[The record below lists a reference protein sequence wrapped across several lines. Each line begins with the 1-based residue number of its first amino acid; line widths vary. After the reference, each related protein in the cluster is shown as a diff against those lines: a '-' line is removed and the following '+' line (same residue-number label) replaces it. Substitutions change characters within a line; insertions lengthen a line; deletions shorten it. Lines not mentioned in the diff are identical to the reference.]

1 MVTVGLVGRGIVGER
16 IARRLSAVLGD
27 ITVVDIDTRTSRR
40 VPSALD
46 AVVLAHGGP
55 HASHAARF
63 LDSGIGVVSV
73 SDDLDDV
80 QALVDLD
87 DHARRV
93 GVPLVVGAGMSPGL
107 TELIARLLA
116 SRLASCDEIHIAIH
130 GTAGPACARQ
140 QHRALG
146 RRSLGFHD
154 GAWIRPHA
162 GSGRELS
169 YFPEPVGPYDCYR
182 AEFATSMLVHASFP
196 DVMRI
201 SARVTANR
209 RDRFTAWLP
218 MLTPPHREGG
228 VGAVRV
234 EARGTDATGARVT
247 MIAGIA
253 ELVATSTA
261 ATAIAFV
268 WHLAAGRLPEGVV
281 LAGDADLDTV
291 DLLRVV
297 AQAGVRLQDFTGVSS
312 ERRISAN
319 P

>member
-16 IARRLSAVLGD
+16 IARRLRTVLAD
-27 ITVVDIDTRTSRR
+27 VVVVDIDTRTVRR
-40 VPSALD
+40 LPSALD
-46 AVVLAHGGP
+46 VVVLAHAGP
-55 HASHAARF
+55 HAPHAVRF
-63 LDSGIGVVSV
+63 LDSGVGVVSV
-73 SDDLDDV
+73 SDGVADV

-87 DHARRV
+87 DHARGA
-93 GVPLVVGAGMSPGL
+93 GVPLVVGAGLSPGL
-107 TELIARLLA
+107 TELLARLLT

-140 QHRALG
+140 QHQALS

-154 GAWIRPHA
+154 GAWIRPPA
-162 GSGRELS
+162 GSGRELC

-182 AEFATSMLVHASFP
+182 AEFATSILVHASFP
-196 DVMRI
+196 DVTRV
-201 SARVTANR
+201 SARVSANR
-209 RDRFTAWLP
+209 RDRLTAWLP
-218 MLTPPHREGG
+218 MLAPPHSEGG
-228 VGAVRV
+228 VGAARV
-234 EARGTDATGARVT
+234 EVRGTDATGARVT
-247 MIAGIA
+247 MIAGVA
-253 ELVATSTA
+253 ELVATATA

-268 WHLAAGRLPEGVV
+268 AHLVAGRLADGVV

-297 AQAGVRLQDFTGVSS
+297 TQAGVRLQDFTGVSS

>member
-1 MVTVGLVGRGIVGER
+1 MVTVGLAGRGIVGER
-16 IARRLSAVLGD
+16 IARRIGTVLGD
-27 ITVVDIDTRTSRR
+27 VAVVDFDTRISRGIAST
-40 VPSALD
+40 VD
-46 AVVLAHGGP
+46 VVVLAHAGP
-55 HASHAARF
+55 HAPDAARF
-63 LDSGIGVVSV
+63 LDRGVGVVSV
-73 SDDLDDV
+73 GDDLGDV
-80 QALVDLD
+80 HALVDLD
-87 DHARRV
+87 DHARRA

-107 TELIARLLA
+107 TELLARLLT
-116 SRLASCDEIHIAIH
+116 SRLESCDELHVAIH

-140 QHRALG
+140 QHRALRG
-146 RRSLGFHD
+146 RSLGFHD
-154 GAWIRPHA
+154 GDWVRPPA
-162 GSGRELS
+162 GSGRELC

-182 AEFATSMLVHASFP
+182 AEFATSMLIHASFP
-196 DVMRI
+196 EVARI
-201 SARVTANR
+201 SARATANR

-247 MIAGIA
+247 MIAGVA
-253 ELVATSTA
+253 ELVATATA

-268 WHLAAGRLPEGVV
+268 SHLVAGRLREGVV

-291 DLLRVV
+291 DLLRLV

>member
-16 IARRLSAVLGD
+16 IARRLGNVLGD
-27 ITVVDIDTRTSRR
+27 IAVVDIDTRTARR
-40 VPSALD
+40 VPGELD
-46 AVVLAHGGP
+46 VVVLAHAGP
-55 HASHAARF
+55 HAPHAARF
-63 LDSGIGVVSV
+63 LDSGVGVVSV

-87 DHARRV
+87 DHARRA

-107 TELIARLLA
+107 TELLARLLT

-154 GAWIRPHA
+154 GAWIRPPA
-162 GSGRELS
+162 GSGRELC

-196 DVMRI
+196 DVTRI
-201 SARVTANR
+201 SARATANR
-209 RDRFTAWLP
+209 RDRFTTWLP

-247 MIAGIA
+247 MIAGVA
-253 ELVATSTA
+253 ELVATATA
-261 ATAIAFV
+261 ATTTAFV
-268 WHLAAGRLPEGVV
+268 SHLVARRLPEGVV